1 MKPYIRM
8 SLGLALW
15 VSVALS
21 VRAQTQDLAFA
32 YKAAGTTAATAVGNN
47 GQIEFPS
54 TVVGDTSAVTLVAQ
68 NTSQATYTL
77 VSASTNTPAFVVSPT
92 GGGSPLTPEYPTL
105 SFSVTFRPTI
115 SGPATGVLTVTFS
128 NGVRN
133 ITYTFFLN
141 ALATAPNLIFSY
153 VQNPSGN
160 QVLLRDKDTAAFP
173 NTAVNNTAS
182 VTFVIANT
190 GNGPGK
196 VDSIGVTGAAFSPS
210 GVPLLPLSLDPN
222 KEARFSVV
230 FSPKTRDAATG
241 SVRIVYGKSVL
252 TVALTG
258 QGIDSV
264 LTYEALVGSSTLPL
278 SPNSTLGLPSTAV
291 GSTQTASIIIRNK
304 GDAEGRVSTISLS
317 GTAFKLND
325 VPPVPAVIPPGG
337 SISLGITFAPVQA
350 GPASAR
356 LLIDSV
362 AITLQSVGNGS
373 QLTYS
378 YRVGS
383 TITPIAD
390 AGGSIVFP
398 NTTVGAKSP
407 VYVRVGNTGNA
418 SGSVNGISVNGS
430 AFSVA
435 LPSLPASIAPNAAL
449 EFAVTFAP
457 DAVGALTGQLQ
468 IDDRSIALRG
478 TGNAPPPLPSVSF
491 TGLSDSAQ
499 PLDQPKV
506 GLSLAEPYPLDLT
519 GKLTLSFTSD
529 SFVDDPAIQFAAG
542 GRSVDFRI
550 PANTLDALVG
560 DAKQVQ
566 FQVGTVAGV
575 ISVTA
580 SFAAGAVNVTPTPAP
595 SKNVLI
601 AAAPPVVRNLQIGL
615 QSDKAFELLVTGL
628 STPRSVTQLN
638 LTLTATPGSNLQ
650 TTSLTVNVESAFT
663 AWFQSQNAKAF
674 GSQFT
679 ASIPVNVTG
688 DVNAIQSVQVVLV
701 NQRGASDPMSLKLR

>member
-32 YKAAGTTAATAVGNN
+32 YKAAGTTAAVPVGNN
-47 GQIEFPS
+47 GQIEFPPA
-54 TVVGDTSAVTLVAQ
+54 VVGGDASAITLVAQ
-68 NTSQATYTL
+68 NTSEATYTL
-77 VSASTNTPAFVVSPT
+77 ASASTNTPAFVISPT

-105 SFSVTFRPTI
+105 SFSLAFRPTI
-115 SGPATGVLTVTFS
+115 SGPATGVLTLTFS
-128 NGVRN
+128 TGARN

-153 VQNPSGN
+153 IQNPSGN
-160 QVLLRDKDTAAFP
+160 QVLLQDKDRVAFP
-173 NTAVNNTAS
+173 NTVVNNTAS
-182 VTFVIANT
+182 VTFVILNT

-196 VDSIGVTGAAFSPS
+196 IDSIGVTGAAFSPS
-210 GVPLLPLSLDPN
+210 GVPLLLSLDPG
-222 KEARFSVV
+222 KEVRFSVV

-241 SVRIVYGKSVL
+241 SVRIAYGKSVL
-252 TVALTG
+252 TVTLTA

-278 SPNSTLGLPSTAV
+278 SSNSTLGLPSTPV
-291 GSTQTASIIIRNK
+291 GSTQTASITVRNK

-317 GTAFKLND
+317 GTAFKTND
-325 VPPVPAVIPPGG
+325 VPPLPAVIPPGG
-337 SISLGITFAPVQA
+337 SISFGITFAPVQA

-378 YRVGS
+378 YLVGS
-383 TITPIAD
+383 TVTPIAD
-390 AGGSIVFP
+390 TGGSIGFP

-407 VYVRVGNTGNA
+407 VYVRVRNTGNA

-435 LPSLPASIAPNAAL
+435 LPSLPASIAPDATL
-449 EFAVTFAP
+449 EFTLTFAP

-491 TGLSDSAQ
+491 SALADSAE

-506 GLSLAEPYPLDLT
+506 GLSLAQPYPLDIT
-519 GKLTLSFTSD
+519 GKLTLTFTSD

-542 GRSVDFRI
+542 GRSLDFRI
-550 PANTLDALVG
+550 PANTVDALFG
-560 DAKQVQ
+560 DAKQAQ
-566 FQVGTVAGV
+566 FQAGTVAGV
-575 ISVTA
+575 ISVAA
-580 SFAAGAVNVTPTPAP
+580 SFAAGAVNVSPVPAP
-595 SKNVLI
+595 SKNVLVSS
-601 AAAPPVVRNLQIGL
+601 APPLIRNVQIGL

-628 STPRSVTQLN
+628 STPRSITQLN
-638 LTLTATPGSNLQ
+638 FTLTAAPGSDLQ

-688 DVNAIQSVQVVLV
+688 DLNAIQSVQVVLV
-701 NQRGASDPMSLKLR
+701 NQRGESNPVSIKLR